1 MDLNYFKRVI
11 LNAPSV
17 LSNFNSNVIISFP
30 NEKGI
35 MVQFKIFSS
44 PIMEEELALKF
55 PNIKTYLG
63 KGINDPTAMMRFSI
77 TDFGFHA
84 MTLSGKFGVIFIDTY
99 TTDLKNYI
107 VYDKTNFTKIGNF
120 ECGFDKLY
128 KESNKSF
135 LPENFNVS
143 KAAMVILEF
152 TD

>member
-1 MDLNYFKRVI
+1 
-11 LNAPSV
+11 
-17 LSNFNSNVIISFP
+17 
-30 NEKGI
+30 
-35 MVQFKIFSS
+35 
-44 PIMEEELALKF
+44 
-55 PNIKTYLG
+55 
-63 KGINDPTAMMRFSI
+63 
-77 TDFGFHA
+77 
-84 MTLSGKFGVIFIDTY
+84 
-99 TTDLKNYI
+99 